1 MIEILISI
9 ILTTC
14 EQIYEKM
21 ILDQENVFFKISKR
35 FKKNSEVSIL
45 MIDNAI

>member
-1 MIEILISI
+1 MIVIVISI

-21 ILDQENVFFKISKR
+21 ILYQEGNYVKTSR
-35 FKKNSEVSIL
+35 L
-45 MIDNAI
+45 

>member
-1 MIEILISI
+1 MIVIVISI

-21 ILDQENVFFKISKR
+21 ILDQEVTKLKLYHF
-35 FKKNSEVSIL
+35 NSSL
-45 MIDNAI
+45 TFQKY